1 MEHGQ
6 ATEIARGMIAKM
18 VYPTGRYKE
27 IEIATGLDIKS
38 VANVVRRMR
47 RAGVIQT
54 PRKRGST
61 KTDIARQMLI
71 DGIGEPIQYDD
82 MARRTG
88 MLVSSLR
95 SLVATMR
102 KKGLLPAYEPESYE
116 YVGTSET
123 LGVVRFRS
131 LSHAHEE
138 GFPSSMV
145 SKAVNGAISG
155 YAKRARRFGIVLRQN
170 KRRVMVAVSNME
182 GSRGERYEFC
192 GRREVVNAGF
202 NYQTAYAACKGER
215 ESAGYLWHF
224 KVEQ

>member
-6 ATEIARGMIAKM
+6 ATAIARGMIAKM
-18 VYPTGRYKE
+18 VDPTGRYKE

-38 VANVVRRMR
+38 VATIVHRMR
-47 RAGVIQT
+47 AAGSIPT

-61 KTDIARQMLI
+61 KADMARQMLL
-71 DGIGEPIQYDD
+71 DSVGEPIQYDV
-82 MARRTG
+82 MARKTG
-88 MLVSSLR
+88 MLTSSLR

-145 SKAVNGAISG
+145 SKAVNGTISS
-155 YAKRARRFGIVLRQN
+155 Y
-170 KRRVMVAVSNME
+170 
-182 GSRGERYEFC
+182 
-192 GRREVVNAGF
+192 
-202 NYQTAYAACKGER
+202 
-215 ESAGYLWHF
+215 AGYTWE
-224 KVEQ
+224 KVAK

>member
-6 ATEIARGMIAKM
+6 ATAIARDMIAKM
-18 VYPTGRYKE
+18 GDPTGRYRE
-27 IEIATGLDIKS
+27 IEIATGLDS
-38 VANVVRRMR
+38 GAVRVIAYRMR
-47 RAGVIQT
+47 SAGLIPT
-54 PRKRGST
+54 PRNKGCT
-61 KTDIARQMLI
+61 KTDIARQMLLH
-71 DGIGEPIQYDD
+71 GIGEPIQYGCI
-82 MARRTG
+82 ARRTG

-145 SKAVNGAISG
+145 SKAVNGIIDS
-155 YAKRARRFGIVLRQN
+155 Y
-170 KRRVMVAVSNME
+170 
-182 GSRGERYEFC
+182 
-192 GRREVVNAGF
+192 
-202 NYQTAYAACKGER
+202 
-215 ESAGYLWHF
+215 AGYKWERVV
-224 KVEQ
+224 K

>member
-1 MEHGQ
+1 MGHEQ
-6 ATEIARGMIAKM
+6 ATAIASGMIAKM
-18 VYPTGRYKE
+18 VDPTGRYKE

-38 VANVVRRMR
+38 VATIVNRMR
-47 RAGVIQT
+47 AAGYIPTQ
-54 PRKRGST
+54 RKNGCT

-145 SKAVNGAISG
+145 SKAVNRIIDS
-155 YAKRARRFGIVLRQN
+155 Y
-170 KRRVMVAVSNME
+170 
-182 GSRGERYEFC
+182 
-192 GRREVVNAGF
+192 
-202 NYQTAYAACKGER
+202 
-215 ESAGYLWHF
+215 AGYKWE
-224 KVEQ
+224 KVSK

>member
-1 MEHGQ
+1 MEHEQ

-18 VYPTGRYKE
+18 VDPTGRYKE
-27 IEIATGLDIKS
+27 IEIATGLG
-38 VANVVRRMR
+38 VVRVITYRMR
-47 RAGVIQT
+47 AAGLIPT
-54 PRKRGST
+54 PRKKGCT

-82 MARRTG
+82 MARKTG

-145 SKAVNGAISG
+145 SKAVNGKISS
-155 YAKRARRFGIVLRQN
+155 Y
-170 KRRVMVAVSNME
+170 
-182 GSRGERYEFC
+182 
-192 GRREVVNAGF
+192 
-202 NYQTAYAACKGER
+202 
-215 ESAGYLWHF
+215 AGYTWE
-224 KVEQ
+224 KVAK

>member
-18 VYPTGRYKE
+18 VDPTGRYKE

-47 RAGVIQT
+47 RAGVIPT
-54 PRKRGST
+54 PRKKGCT

-116 YVGTSET
+116 YVGTSDVF
-123 LGVVRFRS
+123 GVVRFGT
-131 LSHAHEE
+131 LSEAAEQ
-138 GFPSSMV
+138 GFPATMV
-145 SKAVNGAISG
+145 SKAVNGIIDS
-155 YAKRARRFGIVLRQN
+155 Y
-170 KRRVMVAVSNME
+170 
-182 GSRGERYEFC
+182 
-192 GRREVVNAGF
+192 
-202 NYQTAYAACKGER
+202 
-215 ESAGYLWHF
+215 AGYTWE
-224 KVEQ
+224 KVAK

>member
-1 MEHGQ
+1 MEHEQ
-6 ATEIARGMIAKM
+6 ATAIARGMIAKM
-18 VYPTGRYKE
+18 VDPTGRYKE

-38 VANVVRRMR
+38 VATIAHRMR
-47 RAGVIQT
+47 AAGSIPT

-61 KTDIARQMLI
+61 KTDMARQMLI
-71 DGIGEPIQYDD
+71 DGIGGPIQYYDI
-82 MARRTG
+82 ARRTG

-95 SLVATMR
+95 SLVSTMR

-145 SKAVNGAISG
+145 SKAVNGIIDS
-155 YAKRARRFGIVLRQN
+155 Y
-170 KRRVMVAVSNME
+170 
-182 GSRGERYEFC
+182 
-192 GRREVVNAGF
+192 
-202 NYQTAYAACKGER
+202 
-215 ESAGYLWHF
+215 AGYKWERVA
-224 KVEQ
+224 K